1 MGPNLNPE
9 QLANLNTFLVRWD
22 SAAFSKENM
31 DRIIDVSSQLSSR
44 SMRPVPHFNDYLMT
58 LNYFIEYK
66 RDATFFTNWMT
77 GLSEIAFN
85 PRFSNDIIDRY
96 FRNTGSMIKGN
107 VLFESGS
114 TKWKVKNSSLKFLHD
129 TAFYVSVSNAT
140 LTCYS
145 QKDSTEIYNVTGNY
159 YPEIQQFIG
168 TKGIVTWEK
177 AGYAR
182 EDVFAE
188 LSDYSINTTR
198 NSFTIDSARLTHKTY
213 FKEPVS
219 GSLTDQTSSFSNK
232 EKASYPK
239 FETYAKKFHIKDLYK
254 GVNYEGG
261 LTFEGAYVK
270 VTGKNYAPAI
280 ITLFRNDTLYMQRF
294 HPIHNF

>member
-1 MGPNLNPE
+1 MLRKLVSLTLLSFLIAPCIVLSQAKSAFSGDMTKFGPELTAFMGPNLNPE
-9 QLANLNTFLVRWD
+9 QLSNLKTFLVRWD

-31 DRIIDVSSQLSSR
+31 VKIIDVSSQLSSR
-44 SMRPVPHFNDYLMT
+44 SMRPVPHFNDYLIT

-66 RDATFFTNWMT
+66 RDAAFFSNWMT

-85 PRFSNDIIDRY
+85 PRSSNDIIDRY
-96 FRNTGSMIKGN
+96 FRNTGSMIKNN

-114 TKWKVKNSSLKFLHD
+114 TKWKVKNCTLKFLHD
-129 TAFYVSVSNAT
+129 TTFYVAISNAT

-188 LSDYSINTTR
+188 L
-198 NSFTIDSARLTHKTY
+198 ID
-213 FKEPVS
+213 
-219 GSLTDQTSSFSNK
+219 
-232 EKASYPK
+232 
-239 FETYAKKFHIKDLYK
+239 
-254 GVNYEGG
+254 
-261 LTFEGAYVK
+261 
-270 VTGKNYAPAI
+270 
-280 ITLFRNDTLYMQRF
+280 LFN
-294 HPIHNF
+294 